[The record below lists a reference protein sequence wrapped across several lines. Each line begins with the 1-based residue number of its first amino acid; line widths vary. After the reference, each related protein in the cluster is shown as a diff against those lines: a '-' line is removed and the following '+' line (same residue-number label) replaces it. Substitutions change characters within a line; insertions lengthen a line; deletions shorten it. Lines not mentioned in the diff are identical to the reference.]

1 MRVMMTL
8 PREVEVI
15 RCDGPGCENWCDR
28 PDPTLP
34 RDTSEIRNRDYVQH
48 YGAGCGWLAVPQQL
62 SAAIPTGAYD
72 RFRSHHDMTV
82 IRKFRDAE
90 PLYFCS
96 WACFAAQVNSRLADP
111 DTAADATAT
120 DNSYDITTR
129 FHQLLPR
136 AA

>member
-34 RDTSEIRNRDYVQH
+34 RDTSEICNRDYVQH

-62 SAAIPTGAYD
+62 SASIPSGNYDSFRARHDIPAHRNFTTG
-72 RFRSHHDMTV
+72 
-82 IRKFRDAE
+82 E
-90 PLYFCS
+90 PAFFCS
-96 WACFAAQVNSRLADP
+96 WNCFAAQVNSRLTSP
-111 DTAADATAT
+111 DTRDAVVT
-120 DNSYDITTR
+120 DNPYNITTE
-129 FHQLLPR
+129 FHRLLPR
-136 AA
+136 VA